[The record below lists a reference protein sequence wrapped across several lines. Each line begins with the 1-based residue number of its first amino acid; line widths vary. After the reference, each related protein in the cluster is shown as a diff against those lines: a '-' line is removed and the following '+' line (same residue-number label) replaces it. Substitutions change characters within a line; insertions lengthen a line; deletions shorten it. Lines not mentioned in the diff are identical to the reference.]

1 MLLENAC
8 RLKMKVWACEILSF
22 EFWNRGFDYFMN
34 IDEKFLFV
42 KSFDVVYVLELIEKI
57 GRVSLNCVS
66 KKLFDFELNL
76 FCQFKDRLFNVLA
89 IDVVAGGLP
98 LMFNLDGEPHFPFY

>member
-1 MLLENAC
+1 MV
-8 RLKMKVWACEILSF
+8 RSF
-22 EFWNRGFDYFMN
+22 EVLCLFFNVQSSESVFLYFFQMKLT
-34 IDEKFLFV
+34 D
-42 KSFDVVYVLELIEKI
+42 KI

-66 KKLFDFELNL
+66 KKFFDFELNL
-76 FCQFKDRLFNVLA
+76 FCRFKDRLFNVLA